1 MSRVV
6 AQANLRMVRVSP
18 QKMNL
23 VAARIRGMSAQA
35 ALDYLAVCPKRVA
48 VDVRKAVLSAMAN
61 AENNHGMDVSSLEIV
76 ESYVGKGTCLRRFR
90 ARAKGRG
97 AGIRKMFSHLCIKV
111 AEKVVEPS
119 SKVAK
124 AKKSAKP
131 NGVASD
137 ESKAEGQKVEE

>member
-1 MSRVV
+1 MSRVI

-35 ALDYLAVCPKRVA
+35 ALDYLTVCPKRVA

-61 AENNHGMDVSSLEIV
+61 AENNHGMDIDSLVIV
-76 ESYVGKGTCLRRFR
+76 ESYVGKGMCLRRFR

-111 AEKVVEPS
+111 AERITESAPKAARA
-119 SKVAK
+119 SKTED
-124 AKKSAKP
+124 KKI
-131 NGVASD
+131 
-137 ESKAEGQKVEE
+137 EE